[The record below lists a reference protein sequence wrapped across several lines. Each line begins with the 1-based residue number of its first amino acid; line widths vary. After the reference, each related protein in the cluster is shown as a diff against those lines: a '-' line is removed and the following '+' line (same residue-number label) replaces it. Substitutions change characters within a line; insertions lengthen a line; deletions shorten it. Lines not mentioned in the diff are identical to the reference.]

1 MPTASPYAAAPDGWR
16 VRLLLPAIL
25 AALAM
30 IGPFT
35 IDTAFPAFAEMRG
48 DLGASTPAMQLVVSV
63 YMLAF
68 AVMSPF
74 HGPLSDAI
82 GRRPVMLGGVT
93 LFALASVGCALSTS
107 LPMLLTFR
115 ALQGLSAGGG
125 VIVSRT
131 IVRDLF
137 DGPRA
142 QQLMS
147 QVGMIFGLG
156 PAIAPVAGGWL
167 LQLGPWRGI
176 FWFLMAYGLLVV
188 ALVAIGLPETHPSE
202 KRIAFRAG
210 VMVRELWSV
219 CRSLTFQRIALGLSF
234 SFAAQFLYVGAA
246 AIFLGDLLEQGE
258 TDYWKLF
265 FPMISGVVLGSWIS
279 KRAAGRLGQNRLVSY
294 GLAFVGLSAL
304 LNVALSLV
312 HTSSPVLMAVI
323 GPTLMAI
330 GVAASFPTVQ
340 IMLLD
345 LFPHARG
352 AAASMSTFATLVLNA
367 SVAALLA
374 PLVAHSLLAMA
385 LAALVLSSI
394 GSASWLWHLRV
405 RRAATE
411 DRDRGP

>member
-188 ALVAIGLPETHPSE
+188 ALVAIGLPETHPPE

-294 GLAFVGLSAL
+294 GLTFVGLSAL

>member
-188 ALVAIGLPETHPSE
+188 ALVAIGLPETHPPE